1 MSKRRKHNEANVS
14 SRHWSQFLILTG
26 CMLIFAAGCQSTSET
41 EPLLT
46 ERIDKLSQE
55 KTLLQRQ
62 VEQLTTENT
71 RLEKRVETL
80 SAIPKDQLEL
90 WSLQRIE
97 IGRFT
102 GLYDKDK
109 DGKKEQLVVYVQ
121 PIDRDGDTV
130 KSPGSVDAQLWDLN
144 KSGAEAMLGQW
155 QVEPKEL
162 KKRWLKAL
170 LSTNYRLTFAVADQ
184 VSQAK
189 DPLTVKVTFTDL
201 LTGKVFQEQKV
212 IEP

>member
-1 MSKRRKHNEANVS
+1 MSKRRKPNKANVS
-14 SRHWSQFLILTG
+14 SRHASQSLILAG
-26 CMLIFAAGCQSTSET
+26 CILIFATGCQSSSET

-90 WSLQRIE
+90 WSLRRIE

-109 DGKKEQLVVYVQ
+109 DGTKEQFVVYVQ
-121 PIDRDGDTV
+121 PIDQDGDLI
-130 KSPGSVDAQLWDLN
+130 KSPGSVDVQLWDLN

-162 KKRWLKAL
+162 KKRWVKAL
-170 LSTNYRLTFAVADQ
+170 LSTSYRLVFDITDQ
-184 VSQAK
+184 ASQSAE
-189 DPLTVKVTFTDL
+189 PLTVKVTFTDL